1 MADVNTN
8 TATQTQEQ
16 GNGTTATPE
25 VEVEDNASPTI
36 SEVESRKAA
45 QWAISCSI

>member
-16 GNGTTATPE
+16 GNGK
-25 VEVEDNASPTI
+25 VCNFSMI
-36 SEVESRKAA
+36 SK
-45 QWAISCSI
+45 W

>member
-16 GNGTTATPE
+16 GNGTQTNTTA
-25 VEVEDNASPTI
+25 NASPYNQCG
-36 SEVESRKAA
+36 SRCDPYGGG
-45 QWAISCSI
+45 WATYRN